1 MLKVGAI
8 KSAVLALTLML
19 SGVLS
24 TNALATPLIITGSGT
39 LAIENAPGG
48 LVGVTSSNICFFPI
62 CLSPTAVFMD
72 ASGADPAVFQTGT
85 NAGTISNLVGGAAL
99 NTPFMT
105 VTGRGAEAGNTINFD
120 FSSLVINT
128 GATIGNCTSNAAFNS
143 CTPAGSPFTFIESST
158 GTQLGILFTA
168 LLKAY
173 TGTSATG
180 STAYE
185 ALFTIP
191 LGPTL
196 VATPACN
203 GEAAD
208 ITNALSCLAAGGE
221 MPSVWSASGG
231 PQPADGTTTPLP
243 AALPL
248 FATGLGGLGLL
259 GWRRKRKA
267 QAVA

>member
-1 MLKVGAI
+1 
-8 KSAVLALTLML
+8 
-19 SGVLS
+19 
-24 TNALATPLIITGSGT
+24 
-39 LAIENAPGG
+39 
-48 LVGVTSSNICFFPI
+48 
-62 CLSPTAVFMD
+62 
-72 ASGADPAVFQTGT
+72 
-85 NAGTISNLVGGAAL
+85 
-99 NTPFMT
+99 MT
-105 VTGRGAEAGNTINFD
+105 VMGRGAEAGNTINFD

-128 GATIGNCTSNAAFNS
+128 GATVGNCSSNAAFNS

-158 GTQLGILFTA
+158 GTQLDIMFTA

-173 TGTSATG
+173 TGSSATG

-221 MPSVWSASGG
+221 MLSVWSASGG
-231 PQPADGTTTPLP
+231 PVAAVPAPIAGAGLP
-243 AALPL
+243 SLI
-248 FATGLGGLGLL
+248 FAGGGLLAW
-259 GWRRKRKA
+259 WRRKRKA